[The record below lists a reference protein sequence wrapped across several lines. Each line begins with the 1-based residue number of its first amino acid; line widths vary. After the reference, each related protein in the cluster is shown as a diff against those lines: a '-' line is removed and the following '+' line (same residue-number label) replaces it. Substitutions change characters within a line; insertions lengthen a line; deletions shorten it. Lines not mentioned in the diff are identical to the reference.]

1 MLPLTLGDALE
12 RTDRCISAVRAIH
25 LSATFWQCIAIKVGI
40 DRKNRQGVSLLA
52 VGYGLWAMNGER

>member
-40 DRKNRQGVSLLA
+40 DRREYRCWLWGM
-52 VGYGLWAMNGER
+52 GYER

>member
-40 DRKNRQGVSLLA
+40 DRKIDRECRCWLWGM
-52 VGYGLWAMNGER
+52 GYER